1 MKPLHDPSRA
11 FLAALRR
18 TPALRAQERLLN
30 TADRDL
36 VFVMFPLTEE
46 ERSFVYAL
54 VSAAKAEKLRAE
66 LVRMR
71 HVRLDAESV
80 ERVASHLIAHLAA
93 DRPLGPVSRYFK
105 PGDPGRE
112 R

>member
-1 MKPLHDPSRA
+1 MKSVRDPSRA
-11 FLAALRR
+11 FLAALRE

-36 VFVMFPLTEE
+36 VFVMFPLSEE
-46 ERSFVYAL
+46 ERSSVYAL

-71 HVRLDAESV
+71 HVRLDPDAV
-80 ERVASHLIAHLAA
+80 QRIASHLIAHLAS

-105 PGDPGRE
+105 PGGPDRGR
-112 R
+112 